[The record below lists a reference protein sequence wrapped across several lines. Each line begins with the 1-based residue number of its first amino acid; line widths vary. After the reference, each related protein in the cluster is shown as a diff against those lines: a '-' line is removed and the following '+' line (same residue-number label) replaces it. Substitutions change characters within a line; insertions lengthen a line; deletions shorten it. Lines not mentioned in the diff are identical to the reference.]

1 MDLRWGKRVPKD
13 GEYDDEGTWI
23 WISMAAECRLV
34 LSHVVGERSQKSA
47 DRLIKRT
54 AQCLKV
60 LPLFVTDGLK
70 FYKIAL
76 LRQYGK
82 LQSFAQTGKR
92 GRPKLSRIISDKLL
106 KYAQIIKQRAGR
118 VLTRVEKRVIFGE
131 NIDPK
136 MISTSYIERQ
146 NLTCRQDNNRISRKT
161 IGFSK
166 KEEELDCQMTLYFA
180 NFNFCRKHRSL
191 KYKDESGL
199 TKFNCPAK
207 QAGLIGHL
215 WSLQELLTFPY
226 HKIQTY

>member
-1 MDLRWGKRVPKD
+1 MDLRWEKRVPKD
-13 GEYDDEGTWI
+13 CEFDDEGTWI
-23 WISMAAECRLV
+23 WISMAAEYRIV

-47 DRLIKRT
+47 DRLVKRT
-54 AQCLKV
+54 AQCLKT

-76 LRQYGK
+76 LKQYGK
-82 LQSFAQTGKR
+82 LKSFERTGKR
-92 GRPKLSRIISDKLL
+92 GRPRIPKFISKDLL
-106 KYAQIIKQRAGR
+106 KYGQIIKQRVGR
-118 VLTRVEKRVIFGE
+118 ILTWVEKKVIFGE

-166 KEEELDCQMTLYFA
+166 KEEALTCQMTLYFA

-191 KYKDESGL
+191 KYKDENGI
-199 TKFNCPAK
+199 TKFNSPAK
-207 QAGLIGHL
+207 QAGLIDHVWCL
-215 WSLQELLTFPY
+215 KELLTFQY